1 MLGPSGS
8 GKTTCLRMIG
18 GFTLPTSGRILI
30 GGQDVSH
37 LPPYARPVNTVFQ
50 DYALF
55 PHMNI
60 RDNVAYGLMV
70 QGVEKAQRHARAEQM
85 LDLVRLSGVGARRPG
100 QLSGGQRQRV
110 ALARALINQPQVLL
124 LDEPLGAL
132 DLKLREQ
139 MQTELKALQRQLG
152 ITFLFITH
160 DQHEALSMSDRIGVF
175 NNGRLEQVGAPQAIY
190 NRPATRFVAEFVGAA
205 NVFDG
210 ARAREIA
217 GVDSV
222 MLRPERIRLGAA
234 PQARLS
240 GAVIDAQYFGS
251 FSRVRV
257 DWAGEAVSV
266 DLNPELHPELPTPG
280 DTVHLH
286 WQADAVHP
294 LQTAGARTMSVA
306 LTAAPQPMPRAGALR
321 WLSDLLYTRRG
332 LLLAALLGPPLLW
345 FGVVYLGSLFALLAN
360 SFFTLDEFSGVVDR
374 SQLSLNNFRE
384 MTSPANVDVVLR
396 TVLMAVSV
404 TLACGLIAFPIAY
417 YMARYARGPQ
427 KALLY
432 IAVMLPLWSSYLVR
446 LYAWKL
452 LLAKEGA
459 ISWVL
464 AEVHMTWLLDALL
477 STPGIGGNS
486 LSFSR
491 LGTFIVF
498 VYMWLPFMILPIQ
511 AAIERIPGSLLE
523 ASSDLG
529 ARSGTTFWQ
538 VIFPLAMPGI
548 AAGSIFT
555 FSLTLGD
562 YIIPQVIGD
571 STLFIGQVVY
581 RQQGVAG
588 NVPFAAAF
596 SLVPIVVIG
605 VYLWIAKK
613 LGAFDAL

>member
-1 MLGPSGS
+1 
-8 GKTTCLRMIG
+8 
-18 GFTLPTSGRILI
+18 
-30 GGQDVSH
+30 
-37 LPPYARPVNTVFQ
+37 
-50 DYALF
+50 
-55 PHMNI
+55 
-60 RDNVAYGLMV
+60 
-70 QGVEKAQRHARAEQM
+70 
-85 LDLVRLSGVGARRPG
+85 
-100 QLSGGQRQRV
+100 
-110 ALARALINQPQVLL
+110 
-124 LDEPLGAL
+124 
-132 DLKLREQ
+132 
-139 MQTELKALQRQLG
+139 
-152 ITFLFITH
+152 
-160 DQHEALSMSDRIGVF
+160 
-175 NNGRLEQVGAPQAIY
+175 
-190 NRPATRFVAEFVGAA
+190 
-205 NVFDG
+205 
-210 ARAREIA
+210 
-217 GVDSV
+217 
-222 MLRPERIRLGAA
+222 
-234 PQARLS
+234 
-240 GAVIDAQYFGS
+240 
-251 FSRVRV
+251 
-257 DWAGEAVSV
+257 
-266 DLNPELHPELPTPG
+266 
-280 DTVHLH
+280 
-286 WQADAVHP
+286 
-294 LQTAGARTMSVA
+294 MSVA
-306 LTAAPQPMPRAGALR
+306 LPAVPQPLPRTGALR

-332 LLLAALLGPPLLW
+332 LLLAVLLGPPLLW

-384 MTSPANVDVVLR
+384 MTQPANVDVVLR

-404 TLACGLIAFPIAY
+404 TLACGVIAFPIAY

>member
-1 MLGPSGS
+1 MNTMALPVPAASTGGP
-8 GKTTCLRMIG
+8 LR
-18 GFTLPTSGRILI
+18 R
-30 GGQDVSH
+30 
-37 LPPYARPVNTVFQ
+37 
-50 DYALF
+50 
-55 PHMNI
+55 
-60 RDNVAYGLMV
+60 
-70 QGVEKAQRHARAEQM
+70 
-85 LDLVRLSGVGARRPG
+85 
-100 QLSGGQRQRV
+100 
-110 ALARALINQPQVLL
+110 
-124 LDEPLGAL
+124 
-132 DLKLREQ
+132 
-139 MQTELKALQRQLG
+139 
-152 ITFLFITH
+152 
-160 DQHEALSMSDRIGVF
+160 
-175 NNGRLEQVGAPQAIY
+175 
-190 NRPATRFVAEFVGAA
+190 
-205 NVFDG
+205 
-210 ARAREIA
+210 
-217 GVDSV
+217 
-222 MLRPERIRLGAA
+222 
-234 PQARLS
+234 
-240 GAVIDAQYFGS
+240 
-251 FSRVRV
+251 
-257 DWAGEAVSV
+257 
-266 DLNPELHPELPTPG
+266 
-280 DTVHLH
+280 
-286 WQADAVHP
+286 
-294 LQTAGARTMSVA
+294 
-306 LTAAPQPMPRAGALR
+306 
-321 WLSDLLYTRRG
+321 LSDLLYTRRG
-332 LLLAALLGPPLLW
+332 LALGVLLVPPLLW

-360 SFFTLDEFSGVVDR
+360 SFFGLDEFSGVVDR
-374 SQLSLNNFRE
+374 SQLTLANFRE
-384 MTSPANVDVVLR
+384 MLQPANVDVVLR
-396 TVLMAVSV
+396 TVAMAVAV
-404 TLACGLIAFPIAY
+404 TVACTAIAFPIAY

-432 IAVMLPLWSSYLVR
+432 IAIMLPLWSSYLVR

-464 AEVHMTWLLDALL
+464 AELHLSWALDALL
-477 STPGIGGNS
+477 ATPGIGGNS

-529 ARSGTTFWQ
+529 AKGSTTFWK

-588 NVPFAAAF
+588 NIPFAAAF